1 MFFFCISRMAFLSSV
16 RMSSTYLGSIIT
28 CEMGRR
34 GKKEEDREGKER
46 KGEGCGKRREERAK
60 KGI

>member
-1 MFFFCISRMAFLSSV
+1 MAFLSSV

-34 GKKEEDREGKER
+34 GKEEDREEKER
-46 KGEGCGKRREERAK
+46 NWEGCGKKKKRREEGEREK
-60 KGI
+60 K

>member
-1 MFFFCISRMAFLSSV
+1 MAFLSSV